1 MAPWGTVTRSIW
13 TEVRPAFGAHVPTSV
28 RMLSLRM
35 VKAKAIANMTSVTS
49 ISRVEMVL
57 IEGSMV
63 RRMLDQM

>member
-1 MAPWGTVTRSIW
+1 
-13 TEVRPAFGAHVPTSV
+13 
-28 RMLSLRM
+28 MLSLRM